1 MSTAAPSQISLGT
14 GRRKTSVARVRLQ
27 AGSGK
32 FTINNRPLEDFFH
45 NDDQYLLDVLS
56 PLVETGKKDQVDVSI
71 RLTGGGVTGAAGAC
85 KLGIAR
91 ALRKHDPETYAK
103 TIVSLASD
111 ARQFMLRKTA
121 YDLAR
126 RTGALIGSWQSPTT
140 IGDLPRKV
148 AEKIHTL
155 SHKEA

>member
-32 FTINNRPLEDFFH
+32 VTINDRPLEDFFH
-45 NDDQYLLDVLS
+45 NDDQHLQDVLA
-56 PLVETGKKDQVDVSI
+56 PLVETGRKDQVDVAI

-91 ALRKHDPETYAK
+91 ALRKHDPETYETLKNAGLLTRDSRMIERK
-103 TIVSLASD
+103 KYGLHK
-111 ARQFMLRKTA
+111 ARKATQFSKR
-121 YDLAR
+121 
-126 RTGALIGSWQSPTT
+126 
-140 IGDLPRKV
+140 
-148 AEKIHTL
+148 
-155 SHKEA
+155 